1 MSTDSLKN
9 QLKYISSCNTVSID
23 NKSSKPVS
31 YFECPKVISNVQDFQ
46 CNSLDIDLCQ
56 DDQLYPPLIIEL
68 YSIPVNEVSV
78 FNNFVNQISAS
89 CNVIGSEKSEA
100 NKKLMKQKFTYPRI
114 DPDDSGIIDDRSDHQ
129 KMASILRICS

>member
-9 QLKYISSCNTVSID
+9 QLKYISSCNTVYSKPVSC
-23 NKSSKPVS
+23 NTVSSKPVS
-31 YFECPKVISNVQDFQ
+31 YFECPKAISNVQDFQ

-68 YSIPVNEVSV
+68 YSIPVNGVSV
-78 FNNFVNQISAS
+78 FNTCVNQISAL

-100 NKKLMKQKFTYPRI
+100 NKN
-114 DPDDSGIIDDRSDHQ
+114 
-129 KMASILRICS
+129 